1 MICGKEKDW
10 IWNVFP
16 NPTHYMIQRL
26 GTDYFL
32 FSIFSPLIVFLPCI
46 NIFVFVDQNIWNIFP
61 TAVAA
66 TIFYLLT
73 CSTALIVL
81 FIVGQPLD
89 SLTA

>member
-1 MICGKEKDW
+1 MTEIALGLSKN
-10 IWNVFP
+10 ILWNELVLRF
-16 NPTHYMIQRL
+16 
-26 GTDYFL
+26 TDLLYFWSL
-32 FSIFSPLIVFLPCI
+32 SFLIIFLLLPCI

-66 TIFYLLT
+66 TLFYLLT
-73 CSTALIVL
+73 CSTALILL